1 MTERGKVLANTGFSS
16 VGLYTEYLFGLIA
29 SIMVARA
36 LGPEDLGIYSLLV
49 WIVSMAVIVANA
61 GITTAAIKFIAELH
75 GSGKTMLIPAL
86 VARLRRLQRIML
98 SVVVL
103 AVAVTLVLAHD
114 RLAPG
119 VVFWVLG
126 LVVASVLMRAPYMFN
141 IALAKGAQDFRSTA
155 IIAVVSASA
164 NLAMIAVALA
174 WRASLPVFVIVFAVS
189 GVVYFLVSQWR
200 VRRILQDTNDA
211 PVSLPADLESRLG
224 HHLRIVAISIVLGSI
239 GSSEI
244 ELLFL
249 NILATPSDAG
259 MFKVANALAMGAALL
274 ASGVLGAQL
283 LPMMASAYG
292 RGPEQAAS
300 RIAATTAWL
309 FVLGAPLVAL
319 GAIFSVPLIKFLY
332 GSAFAPAAGAL
343 SILLV
348 ARVASTLGQGASA
361 YLVSADRQTAL
372 MQLTLLFTALRLAG
386 VYIGTLYFGL
396 MGAVVSSAV
405 FAVLG
410 TVSTV
415 WLALRDTSAKLP
427 WPRLLRIAAAAALAA
442 LCSMPATWLHPPL
455 LVLAVGGIV
464 FAVVYLAALWLMGCL
479 EDADAEYVRRL
490 MKRVTGKS

>member
-75 GSGKTMLIPAL
+75 GSGKKMLIPAL

-103 AVAVTLVLAHD
+103 AVAITLVLAHD

-274 ASGVLGAQL
+274 ASGVL
-283 LPMMASAYG
+283 
-292 RGPEQAAS
+292 
-300 RIAATTAWL
+300 
-309 FVLGAPLVAL
+309 
-319 GAIFSVPLIKFLY
+319 
-332 GSAFAPAAGAL
+332 
-343 SILLV
+343 
-348 ARVASTLGQGASA
+348 ARSCC
-361 YLVSADRQTAL
+361 R
-372 MQLTLLFTALRLAG
+372 
-386 VYIGTLYFGL
+386 
-396 MGAVVSSAV
+396 
-405 FAVLG
+405 
-410 TVSTV
+410 
-415 WLALRDTSAKLP
+415 
-427 WPRLLRIAAAAALAA
+427 
-442 LCSMPATWLHPPL
+442 
-455 LVLAVGGIV
+455 
-464 FAVVYLAALWLMGCL
+464 
-479 EDADAEYVRRL
+479 
-490 MKRVTGKS
+490 